1 MLGGTKAKL
10 DKFLPS
16 IEYNILDLT
25 NLLKLNYDNKYIVEF
40 FIKLIIQFIL
50 DLNLINETKFDN
62 KLDLFIEFLFNKI
75 LKYDELF
82 TNFNYS
88 QLKQMFNE
96 DKFENINEQ
105 YNDDYDDENEDDDE
119 LFGYTNLNIQF
130 EDENPLDE

>member
-1 MLGGTKAKL
+1 MIGVALPTI
-10 DKFLPS
+10 DKESHLS
-16 IEYNILDLT
+16 CWGERG
-25 NLLKLNYDNKYIVEF
+25 K
-40 FIKLIIQFIL
+40 
-50 DLNLINETKFDN
+50 
-62 KLDLFIEFLFNKI
+62 
-75 LKYDELF
+75 KYDELF